1 MIRRTKKNTMTAH
14 TKFAL
19 ALLMALSSTL
29 PAASINVLNV
39 DSTRFQSVNLNVNG
53 SNGSHSAGVI
63 RISYDGSP
71 AFDVFCADLFTSI
84 SYGVYDSYTIAPR
97 PERYE
102 DRAAWLY
109 QNLYNPTTV
118 NTTALGAAFQV
129 AIWDIVHDGGDGP
142 SAGAIR
148 SNANTGATIVN
159 AWQNYLSASAGQSS
173 YSVNIFIN
181 SRSNQPAQTLIG
193 GLREAENPEPGTI
206 AMMSA
211 GLALIA
217 VRFRGK
223 K

>member
-1 MIRRTKKNTMTAH
+1 MS
-14 TKFAL
+14 L
-19 ALLMALSSTL
+19 ASTL
-29 PAASINVLNV
+29 PAATINVLNV
-39 DSTRFQSVNLNVNG
+39 DSARFQSVNLNVNG

-97 PERYE
+97 PARYE

-109 QNLYNPTTV
+109 QNLYNPTTI

-142 SAGAIR
+142 NAGAIR
-148 SNANTGATIVN
+148 SNANTGSTIIN
-159 AWQNYLSASAGQSS
+159 AWQSYLTASAGHSS
-173 YSVNIFIN
+173 SSVNIYIN
-181 SRSNQPAQTLIG
+181 SRSNQPAQTLMG
-193 GLREAENPEPGTI
+193 GMRNVDNPEPGTLV
-206 AMMSA
+206 MMSA

-217 VRFRGK
+217 FRFRRK

>member
-1 MIRRTKKNTMTAH
+1 MIRRTKKNTMTAAS
-14 TKFAL
+14 KFAL
-19 ALLMALSSTL
+19 ALLIILSSTL
-29 PAASINVLNV
+29 PAATINVLNV
-39 DSTRFQSVNLNVNG
+39 DTNRFQSVNLNVNG

-97 PERYE
+97 PARYE

-142 SAGAIR
+142 TAGAIR
-148 SNANTGATIVN
+148 SNSNTGSTIIN
-159 AWQNYLSASAGQSS
+159 AWTGYLTASSGMSS
-173 YSVNIFIN
+173 FGVNIFIN
-181 SRSNQPAQTLIG
+181 SRNNVPAQTLIG

-217 VRFRGK
+217 FRFRK
-223 K
+223 KQ